1 MNEIKICGHLSHL
14 RNLCAIEVIFFYTPP
29 NAWRGKIYGMA
40 WEENFPRHAK
50 IRLTGRRISG
60 YKYFFTNIRNPTS
73 KIHLNE
79 QRKMVGY
86 ATGIIGTA
94 KSAEGMSV
102 LVYEKSEGAHFGL
115 RFRLWF

>member
-1 MNEIKICGHLSHL
+1 
-14 RNLCAIEVIFFYTPP
+14 
-29 NAWRGKIYGMA
+29 MA

-60 YKYFFTNIRNPTS
+60 YKYFFYKHTQSTS
-73 KIHLNE
+73 KIHFNE
-79 QRKMVGY
+79 QRQMVGY

-102 LVYEKSEGAHFGL
+102 LVYEKREGAHFGL
-115 RFRLWF
+115 RVRLWL